1 MGTNGVKAVIFDMD
15 GVIVDSEPC
24 HERAF
29 LDTAAELGYG
39 ETHGLRSADYI
50 GRADDDLWRDFIKR
64 HQPPQTLAELLALKV
79 ARVAEL
85 IRHQQPLFDGVCE
98 LVEKMAAH
106 FPLALASGSERLIVD
121 EVLKLR
127 GLGRHFAVTV
137 SATDIP
143 RGRGKPE
150 PDIFLEAAK
159 RLGVAPA
166 ACCVIEDSKPGIAAA
181 LAAGM
186 SVIAITNTHP
196 EAELG
201 RATRIVQTYAEI
213 ERILVSTQGDGA

>member
-39 ETHGLRSADYI
+39 DTHGLRSADYV
-50 GRADDDLWRDFIKR
+50 GRSDDELWREFIKR
-64 HQPPQTLAELLALKV
+64 HHPPQALTELLALKV

-85 IRHQQPLFDGVCE
+85 IRRQQPLFDGVCE
-98 LVEKMAAH
+98 LIEKLAAH

-121 EVLKLR
+121 EVLRLR
-127 GLGRHFAVTV
+127 RLGRHFAVTV

-143 RGRGKPE
+143 RGRGKPQ

-159 RLGVAPA
+159 QLGVEPA
-166 ACCVIEDSKPGIAAA
+166 ACWVIEDSQPGIAAA

-186 SVIAITNTHP
+186 PVIAITNTHSK
-196 EAELG
+196 AELG
-201 RATRIVQTYAEI
+201 RATQIVKTYAEI
-213 ERILVSTQGDGA
+213 ERILLPTQPDRA